1 MFSKMISTYQY
12 MILAHHIMHE
22 NEKNLMSTPKMPD
35 DAISKELEEVTNI
48 TQEEEKNDPTIKPI
62 SLPQSYVN
70 ICGAIPLSHCW
81 LITKRAKNSNLFITT
96 SILQSYSKSHK

>member
-48 TQEEEKNDPTIKPI
+48 TQEEEKNDRTIKPI

-81 LITKRAKNSNLFITT
+81 LTAKRARNSNLF
-96 SILQSYSKSHK
+96 

>member
-1 MFSKMISTYQY
+1 
-12 MILAHHIMHE
+12 MILAHHIVHE
-22 NEKNLMSTPKMPD
+22 NGNNLMSTPKMPD
-35 DAISKELEEVTNI
+35 DAISKDLKKVHNI

-81 LITKRAKNSNLFITT
+81 LTTKRARNSNLF
-96 SILQSYSKSHK
+96 